1 MDILSFLLFL
11 IVVALIYLLVKQ
23 GFMYKITGSVT
34 GLLGWT
40 TSVDGVP
47 NWGGVALHGVVFVVL
62 AYVAFLCFE
71 GKDKNLAM

>member
-11 IVVALIYLLVKQ
+11 IVVAVLYWLVKQ
-23 GFMYKITGSVT
+23 EFMYEITESVT

-40 TSVDGVP
+40 TSVKGVP
-47 NWGGVALHGVVFVVL
+47 NWGGVALHGVVFVGL
-62 AYVAFLCFE
+62 AYIAFLCFE